1 MGSNDLM
8 KKLNPYHVA
17 NIQCNWHQELNDYQA
32 NFDRGP
38 IEKITTDDRIKQ
50 GMLEL
55 PNGDD
60 KALYFK
66 YLTPDV
72 RNDRG
77 TVDPDK
83 MPILSG
89 IEHLVGLADSRLI
102 IMRYLPGNHNVSH
115 YDKNPGYDLRDPF
128 REVNDDL
135 NEFCNPQFVRIV
147 ILLKDRSPGQFMN
160 IGDHVINHWQ
170 AGDVF
175 EWYALKDF
183 HGACNVG
190 SDTRWAL
197 RITGIDTPAYQE
209 FKKTGQH
216 YVR

>member
-32 NFDRGP
+32 NFGRGL
-38 IEKITTDDRIKQ
+38 IEKINDDDRIKK
-50 GMLEL
+50 GMLEM
-55 PNGDD
+55 PGGDD
-60 KALYFK
+60 REQYFK

-77 TVDPDK
+77 TVDPAK
-83 MPILSG
+83 MPVLSS

-102 IMRYLPGNHNVSH
+102 IMRYLPGNHNVTH
-115 YDKNPGYDLRDPF
+115 YDKNPGYDLRDPY
-128 REVNDDL
+128 REVKSDL
-135 NEFCNPQFVRIV
+135 DEFCNPTFVRIV
-147 ILLKDRSPGQFMN
+147 ILLHDRSPGQFMN
-160 IGDHVINHWQ
+160 IGEYVINDWK

-175 EWYALKDF
+175 EWYAIKDL

-190 SDTRWAL
+190 ANTRWVL
-197 RITGIDTPAYQE
+197 RITGMDTPEYQQ
-209 FKKTGQH
+209 FKKIGQH
-216 YVR
+216 HVR